1 MYILIIILIFLI
13 LFLINP
19 CSNSYRTKSGKMYYA
34 RDFQTAKLL
43 DVLRNISMDLSNNL
57 NLEDS
62 YLLKKRLQN
71 TSFKELIDVNPNILA
86 WNYGKGLEIGIKIY
100 TITGNSLSANQIITS
115 LLHELSH
122 SLTKGW
128 GHGEEW
134 KVKEEYIM
142 TFKHKYVEILLNKT
156 FINN

>member
-13 LFLINP
+13 LFLIKP
-19 CSNSYRTKSGKMYYA
+19 CSNSFRTKSGKMYHA

-43 DVLRNISMDLSNNL
+43 DVLRNISIDLSNNL
-57 NLEDS
+57 NPEDS

-71 TSFKELIDVNPNILA
+71 TSFKELIDINPNILA
-86 WNYGKGLEIGIKIY
+86 WNYDKGREIGIKIY
-100 TITGNSLSANQIITS
+100 TFTGNILPADQIITS

-122 SLTKGW
+122 SLTKEW
-128 GHGEEW
+128 GHGKEW
-134 KVKEEYIM
+134 KIKEVYIM
-142 TFKHKYVEILLNKT
+142 TFKQKYVEILLNKT